1 MKKQIGGN
9 YFYRGNPASAPT
21 PAAPGAGEG
30 YRNVP
35 TFSDTGKA
43 VGQSS
48 DQDELMAQAQQ
59 YASMSESDLMG
70 QMFSVAKE
78 EKSKGNL
85 DDAKLDEFYR
95 SATGMLS
102 QDQLVKLRGLI
113 DLLKDGKS
121 GSDQS

>member
-21 PAAPGAGEG
+21 PVAPSAGEG

-102 QDQLVKLRGLI
+102 QDQLVKLRSLI